1 MMDTTAAFWLNG
13 TTHPHRPGLSVAALL
28 QELGWHGK
36 PVVIEYNG
44 EVLHRPWWVST
55 PIQPGDKIEVVT
67 IVGGG

>member
-1 MMDTTAAFWLNG
+1 MTPATAFWLNG
-13 TTHPHRPGLSVAALL
+13 TAHACRPGLSVAVLL
-28 QELGWHGK
+28 GELGWQEK

-55 PIQPGDKIEVVT
+55 PIQAGDKIEVVT

>member
-1 MMDTTAAFWLNG
+1 MTTTAAFWLNG
-13 TTHPHRPGLSVAALL
+13 TAHPHRPGLSVAELL
-28 QELGWHGK
+28 AECGWHQK

-44 EVLHRPWWVST
+44 EILHRPWWPTT